1 MNIDKFFTHLLKN
14 ADNNGFLTLFS
25 AQADTNH
32 HLIEHIDISSDD
44 AVLQLSETVD
54 SWRDK
59 VGFNIYYSPAIRR
72 TDLKKSERGGLDS
85 ITQALGFVVDCDT
98 PESHRLWSNNCKDI
112 NLNPS
117 IVVQTSSQRVQL
129 IYLFK
134 KPTNDFETWKIY
146 AERLVNHFGC
156 DSATKDLAHIFRVP
170 NTTNYP
176 NKKKKLD
183 GRITEESIVIYPKD
197 GAVVYYDLEDFS
209 VLPEIEI
216 LRKEDLKLRKE
227 INLSFLSEQDI
238 IGRLPSNIQGQI
250 LNTSPVKDRS
260 QLDWSIAKEFIKV
273 GASLGNLK
281 SFYENNINEAF
292 ADKYRNRKNKEK
304 YLEDTYNRAFD
315 SVLLDSKQVEGD
327 KIVRKNTLFDQI
339 LNADKISEFGGEEID
354 YWISYWL
361 PKNSIVM
368 IHGSAGC
375 GKTYFLCDFLYK
387 LSLGQNIGGSDIPN
401 TAKVLYIDF
410 ELSRFETAR
419 RHQQLIKQ
427 YGKSKNW
434 FSLNPSFAQTDT
446 LYTWSLA
453 DKEFVGDLLETIRDF
468 KSDIVVIDSARS
480 SMLSTGFKEN
490 DAESW
495 SPLNDFMMKVRN
507 MGKSV
512 VYIHHDSKAGN
523 YSGSTASI
531 TNIDIE
537 LHIKKKGKE
546 KTNEIITDF
555 SLYRLT
561 KNGVPR
567 FTVLN
572 AFEVNYGDK
581 NRFRDP
587 DLHTDQSYVYLRDQD
602 TGIVYLENWDENSQ
616 SEKQAIW
623 INCSP
628 KEKAHALKNGYWTG
642 NFETVSFIADHLSM
656 SRTTITKYLKD
667 NINLLE
673 LKEKLIGEN
682 SLPNIGNTESS

>member
-1 MNIDKFFTHLLKN
+1 MNTYQFFSSLLQYV
-14 ADNNGFLTLFS
+14 DNKGCLTLFS

-32 HLIEHIDISSDD
+32 HLIEHIDLSDED
-44 AVLQLSETVD
+44 SIDSITETIED
-54 SWRDK
+54 WKDK

-72 TDLKKSERGGLDS
+72 TDLKKHERGGLDS
-85 ITQALGFVVDCDT
+85 ITSALGFVVDCDT
-98 PESHRLWSNNCKDI
+98 PESFKLWSSNCKDI
-112 NLNPS
+112 GLNPS

-129 IYLFK
+129 VYLFK
-134 KPTNDFETWKIY
+134 KPTNDFKTWKMY
-146 AERLVNHFGC
+146 AERLVSHFGC

-183 GRITEESIVIYPKD
+183 GRTTEESIVIYPT
-197 GAVVYYDLEDFS
+197 GNNEVVYYDLKDFS

-238 IGRLPSNIQGQI
+238 IGRLPTNIQGQI

-327 KIVRKNTLFDQI
+327 KIIRKNTLFDQI
-339 LNADKISEFGGEEID
+339 LNADKISEFGGQEID

-368 IHGSAGC
+368 VHGSAGC
-375 GKTYFLCDFLYK
+375 GKTYVLCDFLYC
-387 LSLGQNIGGSDIPN
+387 LSLGKNIGGSDIP
-401 TAKVLYIDF
+401 TKAKILYIDF

-427 YGKSKNW
+427 YGKSDNW
-434 FSLNPSFAQTDT
+434 FSLNPSFAETDT
-446 LYTWSLA
+446 AYTWSLA

-512 VYIHHDSKAGN
+512 IYIHHDSKAGN

-537 LHIKKKGKE
+537 LHVKKKGKE
-546 KTNEIITDF
+546 KTNEITTDYA
-555 SLYRLT
+555 LYRLT

-567 FTVLN
+567 FTLLN

-602 TGIVYLENWDENSQ
+602 TGIVYLENWDESSRTEQ
-616 SEKQAIW
+616 QATW

-642 NFETVSFIADHLSM
+642 NNETVSFIADHLGM

-667 NINLLE
+667 TINLSALR
-673 LKEKLIGEN
+673 EKLIGAN
-682 SLPNIGNTESS
+682 HLSNNGNT